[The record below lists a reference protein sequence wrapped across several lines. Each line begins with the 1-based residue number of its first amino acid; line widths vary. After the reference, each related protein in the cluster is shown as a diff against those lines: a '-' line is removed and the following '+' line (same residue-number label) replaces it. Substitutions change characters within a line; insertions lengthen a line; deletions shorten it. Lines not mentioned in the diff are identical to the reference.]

1 MFKVARLPFVFFAII
16 GSVQC
21 SLGERVRAQDI
32 DPNILS
38 RVESFV
44 PEPAPAVIPKRREVI
59 EEKRLIPGREVT
71 RTVPIPI
78 EELDEQA
85 RANRPNLAL
94 PRSARTNED
103 KRSFYRSLGLKT
115 EKAVTQRLPP
125 KVVISKKVVTTPG
138 KTEVKIVGVSAYAY
152 ESNADKVP
160 TDPTPDSIANNNAIL
175 QIKILIG
182 KREDTLVFFGGPT
195 LVRYASLD
203 TRSFDSLTQAAT
215 YTHAF
220 EKRHL
225 GAFKT
230 PGTATQDSIA
240 VSVQGLEV
248 YEPGFGER
256 IRAVTPSVQW
266 QRRNIPLGQSV
277 VGAPGN
283 EAYRYST
290 TVNVAATKG
299 WASIS
304 SQDAF
309 TTRLGMS
316 VEWRTPINGLAISA
330 GASVQGSFF
339 TNFPGDRTDF
349 IVIPT
354 FASVWTPKP
363 NLALTV
369 GASYTDQSSTA
380 LGGMGWLPDVST
392 GQA

>member
-1 MFKVARLPFVFFAII
+1 
-16 GSVQC
+16 
-21 SLGERVRAQDI
+21 
-32 DPNILS
+32 
-38 RVESFV
+38 
-44 PEPAPAVIPKRREVI
+44 
-59 EEKRLIPGREVT
+59 
-71 RTVPIPI
+71 VPIPI

-248 YEPGFGER
+248 YEPG
-256 IRAVTPSVQW
+256 S
-266 QRRNIPLGQSV
+266 
-277 VGAPGN
+277 GN
-283 EAYRYST
+283 
-290 TVNVAATKG
+290 G
-299 WASIS
+299 
-304 SQDAF
+304 
-309 TTRLGMS
+309 
-316 VEWRTPINGLAISA
+316 SA
-330 GASVQGSFF
+330 Q
-339 TNFPGDRTDF
+339 
-349 IVIPT
+349 
-354 FASVWTPKP
+354 
-363 NLALTV
+363 
-369 GASYTDQSSTA
+369 
-380 LGGMGWLPDVST
+380 
-392 GQA
+392 